1 TRRSSDLFA
10 SVSLRLI
17 TVLEKSIP
25 QAVIGMFLGPAALGM
40 FNLAMRVQEQAG
52 TALISPFG
60 AIALPFASKSQANR
74 ELLHKLLRG
83 AITVATF
90 VAYPAFLGAVAIAP
104 VAVPIVFG
112 EQWIGA
118 IGAIQISLLIG
129 IRRPTSTFDA
139 GVLKGV
145 GRPDLVLKIA
155 LMCLATMIALPY
167 VAPYG
172 LEAIMW
178 LIWVQKMLGWVLG
191 ALAVQRV
198 VGFSIKQQVFAG
210 ASALLASIIM
220 AGAVILT
227 SARIPEHVDD
237 IAKLLLLVV
246 LGALTY
252 PLVLLIVSP
261 RTTLRR
267 IRALVLLFAGKKERA
282 LQTMMNSPDNDES
295 SNFAPEVSDAAK
307 S

>member
-1 TRRSSDLFA
+1 
-10 SVSLRLI
+10 
-17 TVLEKSIP
+17 
-25 QAVIGMFLGPAALGM
+25 
-40 FNLAMRVQEQAG
+40 
-52 TALISPFG
+52 
-60 AIALPFASKSQANR
+60 
-74 ELLHKLLRG
+74 
-83 AITVATF
+83 
-90 VAYPAFLGAVAIAP
+90 
-104 VAVPIVFG
+104 
-112 EQWIGA
+112 
-118 IGAIQISLLIG
+118 
-129 IRRPTSTFDA
+129 
-139 GVLKGV
+139 
-145 GRPDLVLKIA
+145 
-155 LMCLATMIALPY
+155 MIALPY

-178 LIWVQKMLGWVLG
+178 LIWAQKMIGWVLG